1 MNKLILCEGKTDA
14 ILLSYYLEKVAGW
27 KYTTKSPSGLKFKKS
42 NENESVDWYRKDQD
56 CLLICGVGGNSNFGK
71 FFINRIKAPQ
81 VMTDAFE
88 KIVIITDRDDRA
100 EDEICTSLLEDTSH
114 FFQNIKNRQWCKNTY
129 QNDFKMQKELQL
141 LLLVIPT
148 EHAGALEN
156 VMLDAIAEDA
166 YDKNIVDKTEVF
178 VKQMRKEAAKYISS
192 NRLQLK
198 AHLGVTWA
206 IQYPEKV
213 FSVINEQIKSVR
225 WEQSETLEQC
235 FGMLREL

>member
-1 MNKLILCEGKTDA
+1 
-14 ILLSYYLEKVAGW
+14 
-27 KYTTKSPSGLKFKKS
+27 
-42 NENESVDWYRKDQD
+42 
-56 CLLICGVGGNSNFGK
+56 
-71 FFINRIKAPQ
+71 
-81 VMTDAFE
+81 MTDAFE

-166 YDKNIVDKTEVF
+166 YDKNIVDKTDIIQEDSDPITITQSGIVIATPENLRS
-178 VKQMRKEAAKYISS
+178 VAENI
-192 NRLQLK
+192 
-198 AHLGVTWA
+198 HLV
-206 IQYPEKV
+206 QCLSDLVEFNKR
-213 FSVINEQIKSVR
+213 IK
-225 WEQSETLEQC
+225 L
-235 FGMLREL
+235 